1 MNLLHGWVSTVHKHG
16 ELLLSRWRCIFFSR
30 FWMVDPIFWVLSS
43 DTPTK
48 RIILTSTLLH
58 FLQKTAYLF
67 LRRLTKPAQNTLSA
81 VSPGLY
87 ITALNPLLHWGQFTI
102 EFPVTA
108 HNVNFQFYRPQVS
121 LNTNTFKPHT
131 IKKIPYVVLKNKNGW
146 FYMFPHYILFTAYFY
161 PFEVITLNAHWI

>member
-1 MNLLHGWVSTVHKHG
+1 MENCYSPGEDVYYFLGSEWLTLYFEYYPQIPQPKESFLHLLCCIS
-16 ELLLSRWRCIFFSR
+16 SR
-30 FWMVDPIFWVLSS
+30 
-43 DTPTK
+43 K
-48 RIILTSTLLH
+48 LH
-58 FLQKTAYLF
+58 ISFC
-67 LRRLTKPAQNTLSA
+67 RLTKPAQNTLSA

-131 IKKIPYVVLKNKNGW
+131 IMKISYIVLKNKNGW
-146 FYMFPHYILFTAYFY
+146 FYMFQHYILFTAYFY